1 MKKWKIS
8 KFEDLLF
15 KSDHSVM
22 SIWII
27 LQNLKK
33 KMTEFVTLT
42 VIATLFNSFQP
53 EKEVNLK
60 KRDQEDQTRSNQ

>member
-1 MKKWKIS
+1 MKKWEIS
-8 KFEDLLF
+8 KFEYLLF
-15 KSDHSVM
+15 KSDHGVI
-22 SIWII
+22 SIWMI

-42 VIATLFNSFQP
+42 VIAIFFNSYQP
-53 EKEVNLK
+53 EKEVNLE